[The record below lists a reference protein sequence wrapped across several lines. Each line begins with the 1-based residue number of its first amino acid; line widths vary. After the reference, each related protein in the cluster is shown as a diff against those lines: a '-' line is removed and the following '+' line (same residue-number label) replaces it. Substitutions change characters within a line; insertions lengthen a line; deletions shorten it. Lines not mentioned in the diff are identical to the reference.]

1 MLRPG
6 HVLSL
11 SLVVA
16 LLISGTAFDFSTDVT
31 WLPAQ
36 LLPWQWPYIPSIP
49 LVQLPPSTASSY
61 ISFQTKGRPFLP
73 PLSCLSLSSLFAFSL
88 FFSLTPHPSC
98 LHHSNKPPPLQ
109 NMLFWYGLS
118 RPEPRFPALHWW
130 SILGIDFPMTDCSK
144 PGAMHWL
151 IVALPFLPCT
161 AAMCHP
167 NLISASMSSS
177 LLLFLLGLCCTIQ
190 PSPPAGLYGT
200 QTSPPWVAAAVG
212 THRLLHFLLPHC

>member
-1 MLRPG
+1 MSPG
-6 HVLSL
+6 CLPSCCHGNDHTFLAYLWFSSHLQLSAVISLFKQKADHSCPL
-11 SLVVA
+11 SLVFLS
-16 LLISGTAFDFSTDVT
+16 LL
-31 WLPAQ
+31 
-36 LLPWQWPYIPSIP
+36 
-49 LVQLPPSTASSY
+49 
-61 ISFQTKGRPFLP
+61 FL
-73 PLSCLSLSSLFAFSL
+73 LSLSSSL
-88 FFSLTPHPSC
+88 LLPIPLVFN
-98 LHHSNKPPPLQ
+98 SNKPPPLE
-109 NMLFWYGLS
+109 NMLSWYGLS
-118 RPEPRFPALHWW
+118 RPEPRFPSLHWW
-130 SILGIDFPMTDCSK
+130 SILGIDFPMTDWQ

-167 NLISASMSSS
+167 NLIFASMSSS